1 MIQETFRNQ
10 LNSAGYD
17 HTLAK
22 REWEKTKRVITE
34 SYLHLA
40 KDSPCLMWSRY
51 IENCKLITPN
61 VCMLLEILVIFL
73 FSSTAVERGISTLN
87 RNVTSQRTS
96 MSNKMLNNILIIKVN
111 APELAKDHGDIEREI
126 VKRAVHKYFTA
137 KKWRWTIKQNTTDVL
152 NISSTQADDEDL
164 IEEEDIWESD
174 DDEELDRIVNPKLH
188 DEDDNDV
195 ELKETEKI
203 V

>member
-1 MIQETFRNQ
+1 MEKKVKENLLPIIENNISFRLADLLEDRLFKSFTVFDSSLWSTTEDTTHGLDNGLDRDYQFLDVIQGTFRNQ
-10 LNSAGYD
+10 LNSAGYE

-22 REWEKTKRVITE
+22 REWKKTKRVIAE

-51 IENCKLITPN
+51 IDNCKLITHN

-96 MSNKMLNNILIIKVN
+96 MSSKMLNNVLIIKVN
-111 APELAKDHGDIEREI
+111 APELAKFMGILRE
-126 VKRAVHKYFTA
+126 
-137 KKWRWTIKQNTTDVL
+137 
-152 NISSTQADDEDL
+152 
-164 IEEEDIWESD
+164 
-174 DDEELDRIVNPKLH
+174 KL
-188 DEDDNDV
+188 
-195 ELKETEKI
+195 
-203 V
+203 